1 MTKNTR
7 TISLAVLSA
16 GLVIVVIVVAR
27 DMLLR
32 RQSAFECGD
41 GPRRMIDM
49 RDFTTKYSG
58 YSVELE
64 ANVQD
69 KARVST
75 KVAPVQ
81 LQQLTEALQNAQEFR
96 KFVVA
101 GYNSCGITK
110 VQYSEYGARFQALDA
125 LAREINQLTGSPTR
139 SLEQD
144 KNLASLILQFSELA
158 RKAGAETG
166 QQPTNKVQQSTS
178 GAGSPAVQGVQG
190 DVSITVDQSSGEAK
204 PQKPPQKPANHT
216 QPQQPVEKRADQA
229 NK

>member
-1 MTKNTR
+1 VKEASIVTKKTR

-16 GLVIVVIVVAR
+16 GLLIVLIVVVR
-27 DMLLR
+27 DVLLR
-32 RQSAFECGD
+32 QQSAFECGD
-41 GPRRMIDM
+41 GPRRTIDM

-69 KARVST
+69 KASLST

-110 VQYSEYGARFQALDA
+110 AQYSEYGARFQALDA
-125 LAREINQLTGSPTR
+125 LAREINQLTGSPIR
-139 SLEQD
+139 SPEQD
-144 KNLASLILQFSELA
+144 KSLASLIVQFSELA
-158 RKAGAETG
+158 RRSGAETG

-190 DVSITVDQSSGEAK
+190 DVTITVDQSSGEAK
-204 PQKPPQKPANHT
+204 PKNAAEKKPD
-216 QPQQPVEKRADQA
+216 R